1 MIDKERAKFKNQYTI
16 KLSDEENDI
25 LIESAHDQNMKPKT
39 YIITLIVN
47 DCLKKMIERSHL
59 ITPKLKN
66 NVPTLHNT
74 KA

>member
-1 MIDKERAKFKNQYTI
+1 MIDRERSKFKNKYTI

-25 LIESAHDQNMKPKT
+25 LIESAHDQNMKAKT

-59 ITPKLKN
+59 ITLKTKN